1 MSCGEH
7 MVRIIRWLD
16 DYFCEQPSLETL
28 AERAQLSSSRLSH
41 EFQRW
46 IGIPPKDFIRGL
58 THNCAKAMLRE
69 VDGASNS
76 ALANNH
82 CISLQRVTSEEIQSK
97 GAGLTFSIGYA
108 ESPFGPCSYVE
119 TKRGLCQFRFT
130 KKKGGNIEAEV
141 RKEWPKAN
149 LKRDDQRAKILTDWA
164 FTFPRKSAK
173 SGRELREDSLRLWV
187 RGTDFQFQVW
197 KTLLQLPLG
206 KLASYGFIAAHLGQP
221 KAARAVGN
229 AIGANP
235 VAMFIPCHRVIH
247 STGPVRGYRW
257 GTGRKRALI
266 AWEIAKFS
274 KGNSLGSNCTPE
286 ND

>member
-1 MSCGEH
+1 MSSGEH

-16 DYFCEQPSLETL
+16 DHFCEQPSLETL
-28 AERAQLSSSRLSH
+28 AERARIRSSRLPR

-46 IGIPPKDFIRGL
+46 IGIPPKDFVRGL
-58 THNCAKAMLRE
+58 THNCPKAMLRE
-69 VDGASNS
+69 VAGASNS

-82 CISLQRVTSEEIQSK
+82 YISLQRVTSEEIQSK
-97 GAGLTFSIGYA
+97 GAGLTFSIGHA
-108 ESPFGPCSYVE
+108 ESPFGLCSYAE
-119 TKRGLCQFRFT
+119 TKQGLYKFRFT
-130 KKKGGNIEAEV
+130 MEKRGNIEAEV
-141 RKEWPKAN
+141 RREWPKADI
-149 LKRDDQRAKILTDWA
+149 KRDDQRAKTLTDWA
-164 FTFPRKSAK
+164 FPFPQKIAK
-173 SGRELREDSLRLWV
+173 NGKELRENSLRIWV

-206 KLASYGFIAAHLGQP
+206 KLASYGFIATHLGQP
-221 KAARAVGN
+221 KASRAVGN

-247 STGPVRGYRW
+247 SNGHVRGYRW

-266 AWEIAKFS
+266 AWERAKFS
-274 KGNSLGSNCTPE
+274 KENSRGSNCTPE

>member
-1 MSCGEH
+1 MSSGEH

-16 DYFCEQPSLETL
+16 DYFSEQISLETL
-28 AERAQLSSSRLSH
+28 AERAQLSSSRLPR

-46 IGIPPKDFIRGL
+46 IGIPPKNFIRGL
-58 THNCAKAMLRE
+58 TRNCAKAMLRE
-69 VDGASNS
+69 VDGDSNS
-76 ALANNH
+76 TLVNNH
-82 CISLQRVTSEEIQSK
+82 SVSLQRVTSEDIQSK

-108 ESPFGPCSYVE
+108 DSPFGRCSYAE

-149 LKRDDQRAKILTDWA
+149 IKRDDQRAKILTDRA
-164 FTFPRKSAK
+164 FPFPQKIAKNRK
-173 SGRELREDSLRLWV
+173 ELKEDSLRIWV

-229 AIGANP
+229 AVGANP
-235 VAMFIPCHRVIH
+235 LAMFIPCHRVIH

-274 KGNSLGSNCTPE
+274 KENSRGSNYTPE

>member
-1 MSCGEH
+1 
-7 MVRIIRWLD
+7 MVRIIHWLD
-16 DYFCEQPSLETL
+16 GHFCEQPSLETL
-28 AERAQLSSSRLSH
+28 AERAQLSSSRLSR

-46 IGIPPKDFIRGL
+46 TGIPPKDFIRGL

-97 GAGLTFSIGYA
+97 GAGLTFSIGHA
-108 ESPFGPCSYVE
+108 ESPFGPCGYAE
-119 TKRGLCQFRFT
+119 TKRGLYKFRFT
-130 KKKGGNIEAEV
+130 NKKSGDIEAEV
-141 RKEWPKAN
+141 RREWPKADI
-149 LKRDDQRAKILTDWA
+149 KRDDQRAKTLTDWA
-164 FTFPRKSAK
+164 FPFSRKIAK
-173 SGRELREDSLRLWV
+173 NCKELRGNSLQIWV

-221 KAARAVGN
+221 TASRAIGN
-229 AIGANP
+229 AVGANP

-247 STGPVRGYRW
+247 STGHVRGYRW
-257 GTGRKRALI
+257 GTGRKRAII
-266 AWEIAKFS
+266 AWERAKFL
-274 KGNSLGSNCTPE
+274 KENSLGSNCTPE
-286 ND
+286 NN